1 MIRPLLALAGLALLA
16 VSATLILMP
25 APRPTATASPTPT
38 ASPIPTRA
46 LPVSC
51 AGAAGEVFAEGSLAD
66 RTAALSVWAPA
77 HRGDRASL
85 AITDQVLED
94 AVRPDAERAGL
105 QEARTRIESDGIHLS
120 GDAVAG
126 PFRFP
131 VRATIVP
138 GVTAD
143 GRVRAEIRDLSTG
156 GMPEFFRPTLE
167 DALRSAT
174 EASVAQLVLRVE
186 RITLQ
191 SGCLVLVG
199 VAEP

>member
-1 MIRPLLALAGLALLA
+1 MRPLLALAGLALLA
-16 VSATLILMP
+16 VSAALFLTP
-25 APRPTATASPTPT
+25 APRPTAASSPTPT
-38 ASPIPTRA
+38 ASPVLTRA
-46 LPVSC
+46 PPASC
-51 AGAAGEVFAEGSLAD
+51 AGAAGEVFADGSLAE
-66 RTAALSVWAPA
+66 RTAALSVWAQA
-77 HRGDRASL
+77 HRGARASL
-85 AITDQVLED
+85 MITDSVLED

-105 QEARTRIESDGIHLS
+105 REARTRIESDGIHLS

-156 GMPEFFRPTLE
+156 GMPEFLRPTVE
-167 DALRSAT
+167 DGLRSAT
-174 EASVAQLVLRVE
+174 EASVANLVLRVE